1 MQKFYRRILIFM
13 GLVVCLVIGAAVLQS
28 CSQGRE
34 AAVKSP
40 EPTAHEQV
48 GSPEETLPETGEAQ
62 SSETQKK
69 EPEDGPSP
77 VEPEPEAPEEPMVS
91 EHFGLWE
98 YACDCAGYCS
108 GFPVMP
114 DPGLTE
120 RVEAL
125 RCACGQ
131 PVILTSGVR
140 CAQRNEEVGGV
151 SWSFHKRGRAADL
164 YCPGVAVG
172 DLAAMAK
179 AVGLNVLPYYSS
191 GYVHVELTE

>member
-13 GLVVCLVIGAAVLQS
+13 GLTTCLLVGAAAVQVRCPEGPAADAREETEARVAEPVLT
-28 CSQGRE
+28 GE
-34 AAVKSP
+34 PAVP
-40 EPTAHEQV
+40 E
-48 GSPEETLPETGEAQ
+48 PEETPQEEAVTAEPET
-62 SSETQKK
+62 
-69 EPEDGPSP
+69 
-77 VEPEPEAPEEPMVS
+77 PMAS

-114 DPGLTE
+114 DPELTV

-125 RCACGQ
+125 RCACGR

-140 CAQRNEEVGGV
+140 CGPRNEEVGGV

-164 YCPGVAVG
+164 YCPGVGVG
-172 DLAAMAK
+172 DLAALAK
-179 AVGLNVLPYYSS
+179 GVGLNVLPYYSS
-191 GYVHVELTE
+191 GYVHVELVE